1 MRFALDKDAN
11 KDKITQIGTNLLLI
25 GMVVGLVIFPIC
37 HSFNRISQYSV
48 FVYFYVISLAASQLY
63 LCDLR
68 GKELLVYYSIGNVL
82 HTFFIAALNILFLV
96 VFKGGIE
103 GYLNAYII
111 ANILTATYAL
121 IMGKGYRSFSFSG
134 D

>member
-1 MRFALDKDAN
+1 M
-11 KDKITQIGTNLLLI
+11 
-25 GMVVGLVIFPIC
+25 
-37 HSFNRISQYSV
+37 
-48 FVYFYVISLAASQLY
+48 YFYVISLAASQLY

-121 IMGKGYRSFSFSG
+121 IMGKRIPIIFLFGS
-134 D
+134 